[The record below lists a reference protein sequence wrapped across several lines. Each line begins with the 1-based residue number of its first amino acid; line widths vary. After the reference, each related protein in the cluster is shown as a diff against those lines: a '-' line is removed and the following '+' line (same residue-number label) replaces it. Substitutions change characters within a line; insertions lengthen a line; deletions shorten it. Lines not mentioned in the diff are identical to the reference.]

1 MSFKLRT
8 KRTTL
13 VNLVKVARENDG
25 GAVASSWQAWR
36 DIDGGVTVAHYSTV
50 MVRVLAN
57 GEVLPISKG
66 WESMTDKKGI
76 GIITGRRYW
85 DIFTK

>member
-1 MSFKLRT
+1 MSYKVRT

-13 VNLVKVARENDG
+13 PNLVRVARENDG
-25 GAVASSWQAWR
+25 GAVASSWSAWR
-36 DIDGGVTVAHYSTV
+36 NVDGSVTVAHYSTV
-50 MVRVLAN
+50 MVRVLEN
-57 GEVLPISKG
+57 GDVLPISKG

-76 GIITGRRYW
+76 RVITGRGYW